1 MTEREQIDRD
11 RAIFTLGARA
21 HGASVDYAKQLA
33 EVTFPY
39 PKVTRHRILT
49 LSGGG
54 LRSVRDGV
62 IYYAQ
67 NRGSTSEFCRE
78 RLTWHPTS
86 MTAQDALDLAALV
99 LNPTEEVDDVR

>member
-1 MTEREQIDRD
+1 MTEREKIDLKREGYAARLRESFD
-11 RAIFTLGARA
+11 DPGDINARA
-21 HGASVDYAKQLA
+21 ARK
-33 EVTFPY
+33 FPY
-39 PKVTRHRILT
+39 PKVTRDRILT

-62 IYYAQ
+62 VYYAQ

-78 RLTWHPTS
+78 RLTWHPSS